1 MHAIRKVPVVTED
14 DEIAIGHIMN
24 LSVSLDHRVV
34 DGYEGASFLQ
44 EVRRY
49 LEDPTLLLLAGI

>member
-1 MHAIRKVPVVTED
+1 V
-14 DEIAIGHIMN
+14 GHLMN

-34 DGYEGASFLQ
+34 DGFEGASFLQ

>member
-1 MHAIRKVPVVTED
+1 MTDADLIVL
-14 DEIAIGHIMN
+14 GHLMN

-44 EVRRY
+44 EVKRY